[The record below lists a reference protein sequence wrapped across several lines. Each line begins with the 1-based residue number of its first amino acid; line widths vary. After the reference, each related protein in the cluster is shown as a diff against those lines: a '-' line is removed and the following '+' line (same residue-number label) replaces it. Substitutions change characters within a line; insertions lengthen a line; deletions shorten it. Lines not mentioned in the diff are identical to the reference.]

1 MPGLARKP
9 LPKPNPESDPRFRKV
24 MEQLKAGAAKTKT
37 HPPAGKKAAEAA
49 KAAKG
54 PPNERLAAGKAKQV
68 DKIKEAKE
76 GKPEPASFLA
86 ILRAEIAKAMPQTL
100 GATDNF
106 DQTAQQMK
114 GGLKGN
120 VSQQKETS
128 TQDVSGASKQTPS
141 PAGEAK
147 AGGAVP
153 GEPAPGAPPINAPEG
168 MPAPKSDADVSLQD
182 SKQDTDA
189 QMKEAEVTPQQL
201 QKANDPRFSSVLE
214 AKTQVARQA
223 DAAPAQFRG
232 QERATL
238 SSAGATAQSESR
250 RGAAA
255 MIGVRGGSNVRVL
268 TRQQQQKAADEK
280 KRLEVVAQ
288 IETIFT
294 DTKTKVDQKLASL
307 DTEVGAMFDQGTD
320 AALNAMTS
328 FVNTRMRKY
337 KIDRYLSIPVVGAAR
352 WIRDQFAGLPD
363 EVNVFY
369 EQGRQLFQG
378 LMDNLVVRVA
388 ALVERRLK
396 EAKDEVARG
405 QAAIKK
411 LMGDQPKALQQQLQ
425 QTVRDVTGRFAELEK
440 GIEDKK
446 NQLAQALAAKYKEAF
461 DKANEALKKIQDEN
475 KGLVAGFIEKLA
487 EVIKA
492 LMEFKDKL
500 MAILRKGAETI
511 KLIIADPLG
520 FLSNLIAAVKGGIQ
534 AFVGNIWAHLK
545 KGFMTWLFGA
555 LSGAGIEIPS
565 DLSLPSILKLVLGVL
580 GITYDRMRAK
590 AVKLIGERNVKIIE
604 KLVEYIR
611 ALITGGPAALW
622 EKVKEDLS
630 SLKAMVIDAI
640 QNWLIETVVKQ
651 AVAKIVSMFNP
662 AGAIIQA
669 IIAIYNI
676 VMFVVEKAQQIM
688 AFVEAVVN
696 SVHAIATGAIGGAIA
711 WIEQALARTIP
722 IVIGFLA
729 RLIGLGGISQKIKD
743 FILKVQAKVDAAI
756 DKAIAKVVAFVKKLF
771 GKGSGPG
778 GADREVGEQ
787 VSFSSGGESHR
798 LWIDKSTGEV
808 MVASSA
814 AAVKS
819 FLASKSIKDA
829 VTANPPLGA
838 KVSAAAQLA
847 GQAKVDAQ
855 KVLQAQAEQQANGAN
870 AVVKTKEQRL
880 AALLIEIIAGASG
893 DGAIF
898 QVLGKPIDP
907 IPKAPE
913 GYVFKTI
920 LGFKE
925 IERGAGRGGSGRG
938 SFPEVHVDQPGTV
951 QPGLG
956 RRRSDNSLIT
966 AYLAAIAAAP
976 KNNGD
981 EQPNV
986 LGSPNSLIS
995 DLDQRIQARRHPMAD
1010 GIRAQMKR
1018 IIEVVKGGQV
1028 LTGVEVQ
1035 IGGGRSVDYTTVE
1048 SGKTVLVEYKHWTG
1062 KLSPKRRN
1070 QLTTRLRTQLSA
1082 YITKGQNK
1090 GYDMVVVEFKSFGS
1104 LDAASQ
1110 TAFRGVFTQMKA
1122 LARSRS
1128 RAKSKTPIEFDFR
1141 I

>member
-9 LPKPNPESDPRFRKV
+9 LPKPNPDSDPRFRKV
-24 MEQLKAGAAKTKT
+24 MEQLKAGASKTKA
-37 HPPAGKKAAEAA
+37 HVPPMKKGADASA
-49 KAAKG
+49 AAKG

-68 DKIKEAKE
+68 DKIQEAKE
-76 GKPEPASFLA
+76 GKPEPTSFLA
-86 ILRAEIAKAMPQTL
+86 ILRAEIAKAMPKTL
-100 GATDNF
+100 GQTDNF

-120 VSQQKETS
+120 VSQQKDNS
-128 TQDVSGASKQTPS
+128 TKDVSGASKQTPA

-147 AGGAVP
+147 AGGTVP
-153 GEPAPGAPPINAPEG
+153 AEPAPGAPPVNAPEG

-189 QMKEAEVTPQQL
+189 QMKEAEVTPGQL
-201 QKANDPRFSSVLE
+201 KKANDPRFSAVLD

-223 DAAPAQFRG
+223 DAAPAQYRG
-232 QERATL
+232 KEKATL
-238 SSAGATAQSESR
+238 STAGATAQAESR
-250 RGAAA
+250 KGAAA
-255 MIGVRGGSNVRVL
+255 MIGVRSGSNVRVL

-280 KRLEVVAQ
+280 KRLDVVAQ

-294 DTKTKVDQKLASL
+294 DTKNKVDQKLASL
-307 DTEVGAMFDQGTD
+307 DTEVGAIFDQGTD
-320 AALNAMTS
+320 AALTAMTS

-352 WIRDQFAGLPD
+352 WIRDQFVGLPD

-396 EAKDEVARG
+396 EAKDEVAKG

-411 LMGDQPKALQQQLQ
+411 LVADQPKALQQQLQ
-425 QTVRDVTGRFAELEK
+425 QTVQDVTGRFSELEK

-446 NQLAQALAAKYKEAF
+446 NQLASALAAKYKEAF
-461 DKANEALKKIQDEN
+461 DKANAALKAIQDEN
-475 KGLVAGFIEKLA
+475 KGLVAGFIEKLG

-500 MAILRKGAETI
+500 MAILRKGADTI

-534 AFVGNIWAHLK
+534 AFVGNIWTHLK

-555 LSGAGIEIPS
+555 LAGAGIEIPS

-630 SLKAMVIDAI
+630 NLKSMVIDAI

-696 SVHAIATGAIGGAIA
+696 SVNAIATGAIGGAIA

-771 GKGSGPG
+771 GKGG
-778 GADREVGEQ
+778 
-787 VSFSSGGESHR
+787 
-798 LWIDKSTGEV
+798 
-808 MVASSA
+808 A
-814 AAVKS
+814 AA
-819 FLASKSIKDA
+819 
-829 VTANPPLGA
+829 
-838 KVSAAAQLA
+838 
-847 GQAKVDAQ
+847 
-855 KVLQAQAEQQANGAN
+855 
-870 AVVKTKEQRL
+870 
-880 AALLIEIIAGASG
+880 
-893 DGAIF
+893 
-898 QVLGKPIDP
+898 
-907 IPKAPE
+907 
-913 GYVFKTI
+913 
-920 LGFKE
+920 
-925 IERGAGRGGSGRG
+925 
-938 SFPEVHVDQPGTV
+938 
-951 QPGLG
+951 
-956 RRRSDNSLIT
+956 
-966 AYLAAIAAAP
+966 AAAP
-976 KNNGD
+976 PPGGD
-981 EQPNV
+981 
-986 LGSPNSLIS
+986 
-995 DLDQRIQARRHPMAD
+995 
-1010 GIRAQMKR
+1010 
-1018 IIEVVKGGQV
+1018 VKAK
-1028 LTGVEVQ
+1028 VEA
-1035 IGGGRSVDYTTVE
+1035 E
-1048 SGKTVLVEYKHWTG
+1048 LTG
-1062 KLSPKRRN
+1062 KLSAPIAEGGEGRVQGILSEVYGKYRPEGLKMLHVVDGGFADEFEVHAVASPGKKAGLIKTHLNVNPRDLDLSEPSTALTATFN
-1070 QLTTRLRTQLSA
+1070 SRDLGASRSGGGSHAEDRLVAKVDPNLDEWIKNSKTDNILLTVNINRSPCGGPTPDEPDNKNCAGMLAGFVARARKIAKKYKKNFDLRLNIASLYGGERSGEGSPAQLGLHEL
-1082 YITKGQNK
+1082 
-1090 GYDMVVVEFKSFGS
+1090 
-1104 LDAASQ
+1104 LDAGVQIEGWDIVRALEKKGVKNINAAAKRPKIKQKLSKRVG
-1110 TAFRGVFTQMKA
+1110 AFKA
-1122 LARSRS
+1122 VLKKIKQ
-1128 RAKSKTPIEFDFR
+1128 AKAGG
-1141 I
+1141 

>member
-9 LPKPNPESDPRFRKV
+9 LPKPNPDSDPRFRKV
-24 MEQLKAGAAKTKT
+24 MEQLKAGATKTKA
-37 HPPAGKKAAEAA
+37 HVPPMKKGADASA
-49 KAAKG
+49 AAKG

-68 DKIKEAKE
+68 DKIQEAKE
-76 GKPEPASFLA
+76 GKPEPSSFLA
-86 ILRAEIAKAMPQTL
+86 ILRAEIAKAMPKTL

-120 VSQQKETS
+120 VSQQKENS
-128 TQDVSGASKQTPS
+128 TKDVSGASKQAPA

-153 GEPAPGAPPINAPEG
+153 AEPAPGAPPVNAPEG
-168 MPAPKSDADVSLQD
+168 MPAPKNDADVSLQD

-189 QMKEAEVTPQQL
+189 QMKEAEVTPDQL
-201 QKANDPRFSSVLE
+201 KKANDPRFSAVLD

-223 DAAPAQFRG
+223 DAAPAQYRG
-232 QERATL
+232 KEKATL
-238 SSAGATAQSESR
+238 STAGATAQAESR
-250 RGAAA
+250 KGAAA

-294 DTKTKVDQKLASL
+294 DTKNKVDQKLASL
-307 DTEVGAMFDQGTD
+307 DTEVGAIFDQGTD
-320 AALNAMTS
+320 AALTAMTS

-337 KIDRYLSIPVVGAAR
+337 KIDRYLSIPIVGAAR
-352 WIRDQFAGLPD
+352 WIRDQFVGLPD

-396 EAKDEVARG
+396 EAKDEVAKG

-411 LMGDQPKALQQQLQ
+411 LVADQPKALQQQLQ
-425 QTVRDVTGRFAELEK
+425 QTVQDVTGRFSELEK

-446 NQLAQALAAKYKEAF
+446 NQLASALAAKYKEAF
-461 DKANEALKKIQDEN
+461 DKANAALKAIQDEN
-475 KGLVAGFIEKLA
+475 KGLVAGFIEKLG

-534 AFVGNIWAHLK
+534 AFVGNIWTHLK

-555 LSGAGIEIPS
+555 LAGAGIEIPS

-630 SLKAMVIDAI
+630 NLKSMVIDAI

-696 SVHAIATGAIGGAIA
+696 SVNAIATGAIGGAIA

-756 DKAIAKVVAFVKKLF
+756 DKAIAKVVAFVKKMF
-771 GKGSGPG
+771 GKLTGKDKPDERTDAQKQADLRAALAEGSRLLTKKMSPSKVRSRLASIKTKYKMTALTLVITSEAPEKDRVHLHGSINPEGDSEDKDIAPEGQKPLAEIIAAAGGGSETVAFRADDERKGGPVGIPITKETPDPEAEVFIAHVHPAETGDERAARREREKRERERSKRDRRDRRRHDDEEESGSATAKPLRSFATVIAG
-778 GADREVGEQ
+778 GAGNFTKRDKVYAAAWDKLLELRAAGTIRIYDPDQ
-787 VSFSSGGESHR
+787 VFAIISAHR
-798 LWIDKSTGEV
+798 RSKIADK
-808 MVASSA
+808 A
-814 AAVKS
+814 AAVRRTMQNNHEIII
-819 FLASKSIKDA
+819 FGQIPADVL
-829 VTANPPLGA
+829 
-838 KVSAAAQLA
+838 VSA
-847 GQAKVDAQ
+847 K
-855 KVLQAQAEQQANGAN
+855 
-870 AVVKTKEQRL
+870 
-880 AALLIEIIAGASG
+880 
-893 DGAIF
+893 
-898 QVLGKPIDP
+898 
-907 IPKAPE
+907 
-913 GYVFKTI
+913 
-920 LGFKE
+920 
-925 IERGAGRGGSGRG
+925 
-938 SFPEVHVDQPGTV
+938 
-951 QPGLG
+951 
-956 RRRSDNSLIT
+956 
-966 AYLAAIAAAP
+966 
-976 KNNGD
+976 
-981 EQPNV
+981 
-986 LGSPNSLIS
+986 
-995 DLDQRIQARRHPMAD
+995 
-1010 GIRAQMKR
+1010 
-1018 IIEVVKGGQV
+1018 
-1028 LTGVEVQ
+1028 
-1035 IGGGRSVDYTTVE
+1035 
-1048 SGKTVLVEYKHWTG
+1048 
-1062 KLSPKRRN
+1062 
-1070 QLTTRLRTQLSA
+1070 
-1082 YITKGQNK
+1082 
-1090 GYDMVVVEFKSFGS
+1090 
-1104 LDAASQ
+1104 
-1110 TAFRGVFTQMKA
+1110 
-1122 LARSRS
+1122 
-1128 RAKSKTPIEFDFR
+1128 
-1141 I
+1141 

>member
-9 LPKPNPESDPRFRKV
+9 LPKPNPDSDPRFRKV
-24 MEQLKAGAAKTKT
+24 MEQLKAGASKTKA
-37 HPPAGKKAAEAA
+37 HVPPMKKGADASA
-49 KAAKG
+49 AAKG

-68 DKIKEAKE
+68 DKIQEAKE
-76 GKPEPASFLA
+76 GKPEPSSFLA
-86 ILRAEIAKAMPQTL
+86 ILRAEIAKAMPKTL

-120 VSQQKETS
+120 VSQQKDNS
-128 TQDVSGASKQTPS
+128 TKDVSGASKQAPA

-153 GEPAPGAPPINAPEG
+153 AEPAPGAPPVNAPEG

-189 QMKEAEVTPQQL
+189 QMKEAEVTPDQL
-201 QKANDPRFSSVLE
+201 KKANDPRFSAVLD

-223 DAAPAQFRG
+223 DAAPAQYRG
-232 QERATL
+232 KEKATL
-238 SSAGATAQSESR
+238 STAAATAQADSR
-250 RGAAA
+250 KGAAA
-255 MIGVRGGSNVRVL
+255 MIGVRSGSNVRVL

-280 KRLEVVAQ
+280 KRLDVVAQ

-294 DTKTKVDQKLASL
+294 DTKNKVDQKLASL
-307 DTEVGAMFDQGTD
+307 DTEVGAIFDQGTE
-320 AALNAMTS
+320 AALTAMTS
-328 FVNTRMRKY
+328 FVNTRMRAY
-337 KIDRYLSIPVVGAAR
+337 KIDRYLSIPIVGAAR

-396 EAKDEVARG
+396 EAKDEVAKG

-411 LMGDQPKALQQQLQ
+411 LVADQPKALQQQLQ
-425 QTVRDVTGRFAELEK
+425 QTVQDVTGRFSELEK

-446 NQLAQALAAKYKEAF
+446 NQLASALAAKYKEAF

-475 KGLVAGFIEKLA
+475 KGLVAGFVGALL

-492 LMEFKDKL
+492 LLEFKDKL

-534 AFVGNIWAHLK
+534 AFVGNIWTHLK

-555 LSGAGIEIPS
+555 LAGAGIEIPS

-630 SLKAMVIDAI
+630 NLKSMVIDAI

-771 GKGSGPG
+771 GGGKDKDDKDKGPLSPEE
-778 GADREVGEQ
+778 AKREAATA
-787 VSFSSGGESHR
+787 VSKE
-798 LWIDKSTGEV
+798 LKSPHDIQGSKQI
-808 MVASSA
+808 VAGI
-814 AAVKS
+814 
-819 FLASKSIKDA
+819 L
-829 VTANPPLGA
+829 
-838 KVSAAAQLA
+838 
-847 GQAKVDAQ
+847 
-855 KVLQAQAEQQANGAN
+855 
-870 AVVKTKEQRL
+870 QRL
-880 AALLIEIIAGASG
+880 RPRGLKNLEIGPKTPSGEYTVFAEASP
-893 DGAIF
+893 
-898 QVLGKPIDP
+898 KDP
-907 IPKAPE
+907 IRKLIPKKRSA
-913 GYVFKTI
+913 VMSVTI
-920 LGFKE
+920 
-925 IERGAGRGGSGRG
+925 
-938 SFPEVHVDQPGTV
+938 T
-951 QPGLG
+951 
-956 RRRSDNSLIT
+956 
-966 AYLAAIAAAP
+966 
-976 KNNGD
+976 
-981 EQPNV
+981 
-986 LGSPNSLIS
+986 
-995 DLDQRIQARRHPMAD
+995 
-1010 GIRAQMKR
+1010 
-1018 IIEVVKGGQV
+1018 VKGGDA
-1028 LTGVEVQ
+1028 LTGITQSWDRRAARDASGKIIYENGKPKLVPTGFGILPPV
-1035 IGGGRSVDYTTVE
+1035 GGGPVGGRTVTGGAIALPAPGSPEVKLVTWNTGELDPRTASNGSHAERQLESWMARQNAAWRERVVSITATINLSPCQLCSGTLSHIHALVPKAKKTLTWSTPFLGGANGTTSASLGSIAGWTVTPSSVDE
-1048 SGKTVLVEYKHWTG
+1048 
-1062 KLSPKRRN
+1062 N
-1070 QLTTRLRTQLSA
+1070 SA
-1082 YITKGQNK
+1082 PLEG
-1090 GYDMVVVEFKSFGS
+1090 
-1104 LDAASQ
+1104 A
-1110 TAFRGVFTQMKA
+1110 
-1122 LARSRS
+1122 
-1128 RAKSKTPIEFDFR
+1128 
-1141 I
+1141 

>member
-1 MPGLARKP
+1 MPVLARKP
-9 LPKPNPESDPRFRKV
+9 LPKPNPDSDPRFRKV
-24 MEQLKAGAAKTKT
+24 MEQLKAGAAKTKA
-37 HPPAGKKAAEAA
+37 HVPATKKGGEAA
-49 KAAKG
+49 AAAKG

-76 GKPEPASFLA
+76 GKPEPSSFLA
-86 ILRAEIAKAMPQTL
+86 ILRAEIAKAMPKTL

-120 VSQQKETS
+120 VSQQKENS
-128 TQDVSGASKQTPS
+128 TKDVSGASKQTPA

-147 AGGAVP
+147 AGGTVP
-153 GEPAPGAPPINAPEG
+153 AEPAPGAPPVNAPEG
-168 MPAPKSDADVSLQD
+168 MPEPKSDADVSLQD

-189 QMKEAEVTPQQL
+189 QMKEAEVTPDQL
-201 QKANDPRFSSVLE
+201 KKANDPRFSAVLD
-214 AKTQVARQA
+214 AKSQVARQA
-223 DAAPAQFRG
+223 DAAPSQFRAK
-232 QERATL
+232 EKATL
-238 SSAGATAQSESR
+238 STAAATAQADSR
-250 RGAAA
+250 KGAAA

-294 DTKTKVDQKLASL
+294 DTKNKVDQKLASL

-337 KIDRYLSIPVVGAAR
+337 KIDRYLSIPIVGAAR
-352 WIRDQFAGLPD
+352 WIRDQFVGLPD

-396 EAKDEVARG
+396 EAKDEVAKG

-411 LMGDQPKALQQQLQ
+411 LVGDQPKELQQQLQ
-425 QTVRDVTGRFAELEK
+425 KTVEDVTGRFAELEK

-461 DKANEALKKIQDEN
+461 DKANEALKKIRDEN
-475 KGLVAGFIEKLA
+475 KGLVAGFLEKLG

-534 AFVGNIWAHLK
+534 AFVGNIWTHLK
-545 KGFMTWLFGA
+545 KGFMQWLFGA
-555 LSGAGIEIPS
+555 LAGAGIEIPS

-604 KLVEYIR
+604 KLVEYIK

-630 SLKAMVIDAI
+630 NLKSMVIDAI

-651 AVAKIVSMFNP
+651 AVAKIVSLFNP

-676 VMFVVEKAQQIM
+676 VMFVIEKAQQIM

-771 GKGSGPG
+771 GKGGKA
-778 GADREVGEQ
+778 GADDKGETEQ
-787 VSFSSGGESHR
+787 SKKVRAG
-798 LWIDKSTGEV
+798 V
-808 MVASSA
+808 A
-814 AAVKS
+814 AAVSGKKLANRKDEEALFESVYGTFKPQGLKS
-819 FLASKSIKDA
+819 LEFLPKGKTMSVIVTASLPAEVAALNLNDPVDASKMRGIMSRMRSFAPSTSIFAYYNGIRVDSVKNWPGHA
-829 VTANPPLGA
+829 EWKFVTKSIGKLKSRIKADLKK
-838 KVSAAAQLA
+838 KVITPTSAISVRFDMTRSPCDGCADTHITNILAELKADPALAGLKITLELNAAAATQ
-847 GQAKVDAQ
+847 
-855 KVLQAQAEQQANGAN
+855 
-870 AVVKTKEQRL
+870 
-880 AALLIEIIAGASG
+880 GASG
-893 DGAIF
+893 
-898 QVLGKPIDP
+898 
-907 IPKAPE
+907 E
-913 GYVFKTI
+913 
-920 LGFKE
+920 
-925 IERGAGRGGSGRG
+925 SGL
-938 SFPEVHVDQPGTV
+938 EKLLD
-951 QPGLG
+951 
-956 RRRSDNSLIT
+956 
-966 AYLAAIAAAP
+966 P
-976 KNNGD
+976 KNAGKITIKASD
-981 EQPNV
+981 IWTVIEQK
-986 LGSPNSLIS
+986 L
-995 DLDQRIQARRHPMAD
+995 
-1010 GIRAQMKR
+1010 RANPQFYDTLSKKHYGPDK
-1018 IIEVVKGGQV
+1018 IN
-1028 LTGVEVQ
+1028 
-1035 IGGGRSVDYTTVE
+1035 
-1048 SGKTVLVEYKHWTG
+1048 EYK
-1062 KLSPKRRN
+1062 R
-1070 QLTTRLRTQLSA
+1070 QAADLSA
-1082 YITKGQNK
+1082 DIDQIVKLYNLGLLPKK
-1090 GYDMVVVEFKSFGS
+1090 K
-1104 LDAASQ
+1104 
-1110 TAFRGVFTQMKA
+1110 
-1122 LARSRS
+1122 
-1128 RAKSKTPIEFDFR
+1128 
-1141 I
+1141 

>member
-1 MPGLARKP
+1 MPPRALARKP
-9 LPKPNPESDPRFRKV
+9 LPKPSPESDPRFRKV
-24 MEQLKAGAAKTKT
+24 MDQLKAGAAKTKA
-37 HPPAGKKAAEAA
+37 HPPAGKKAADAA
-49 KAAKG
+49 AAAKG

-76 GKPEPASFLA
+76 GKPEPTSFLA
-86 ILRAEIAKAMPQTL
+86 ILRAEIAKAMPKNL
-100 GATDNF
+100 GETENF

-120 VSQQKETS
+120 VSQQKENS
-128 TQDVSGASKQTPS
+128 TKDVSGASKQAPA

-147 AGGAVP
+147 VGGTVP
-153 GEPAPGAPPINAPEG
+153 AEPAPGAPPVNAPEG

-182 SKQDTDA
+182 SKQDTDD

-201 QKANDPRFSSVLE
+201 QKANDPRFSAVLD

-223 DAAPAQFRG
+223 DAAPAQFRA
-232 QERATL
+232 QEKATL
-238 SSAGATAQSESR
+238 STTAATAQAEGR

-255 MIGVRGGSNVRVL
+255 MIGVRGGSNTRVL

-294 DTKTKVDQKLASL
+294 DTKNRVDQKLASL
-307 DTEVGAMFDQGTD
+307 DTEVGAIFDQGTD

-337 KIDRYLSIPVVGAAR
+337 KIDRYLSIPIVGPAR
-352 WIRDQFAGLPD
+352 WIRDQFLGLPD

-388 ALVERRLK
+388 TLVERRLK
-396 EAKDEVARG
+396 EAKDEVAKG

-411 LMGDQPKALQQQLQ
+411 LVADQPKALQQQLQ
-425 QTVRDVTGRFAELEK
+425 QTVQDVTGRFSELER

-446 NQLAQALAAKYKEAF
+446 NQLAQALASKYKEAF
-461 DKANEALKKIQDEN
+461 DKANDALKKIQDEN
-475 KGLVAGFIEKLA
+475 KGLVAGFIEKLG

-534 AFVGNIWAHLK
+534 AFVANIWTHLK

-555 LSGAGIEIPS
+555 LAGAGIEIPS

-630 SLKAMVIDAI
+630 NLKAMVIDAI

-696 SVHAIATGAIGGAIA
+696 SVHAIATGAIGGAIN

-756 DKAIAKVVAFVKKLF
+756 DKAIAKVVAFVKKMF
-771 GKGSGPG
+771 GKLTGK
-778 GADREVGEQ
+778 
-787 VSFSSGGESHR
+787 
-798 LWIDKSTGEV
+798 DKD
-808 MVASSA
+808 
-814 AAVKS
+814 K
-819 FLASKSIKDA
+819 
-829 VTANPPLGA
+829 P
-838 KVSAAAQLA
+838 
-847 GQAKVDAQ
+847 VD
-855 KVLQAQAEQQANGAN
+855 
-870 AVVKTKEQRL
+870 
-880 AALLIEIIAGASG
+880 
-893 DGAIF
+893 
-898 QVLGKPIDP
+898 
-907 IPKAPE
+907 
-913 GYVFKTI
+913 
-920 LGFKE
+920 
-925 IERGAGRGGSGRG
+925 
-938 SFPEVHVDQPGTV
+938 PEV
-951 QPGLG
+951 
-956 RRRSDNSLIT
+956 
-966 AYLAAIAAAP
+966 
-976 KNNGD
+976 
-981 EQPNV
+981 
-986 LGSPNSLIS
+986 
-995 DLDQRIQARRHPMAD
+995 
-1010 GIRAQMKR
+1010 
-1018 IIEVVKGGQV
+1018 
-1028 LTGVEVQ
+1028 
-1035 IGGGRSVDYTTVE
+1035 
-1048 SGKTVLVEYKHWTG
+1048 
-1062 KLSPKRRN
+1062 
-1070 QLTTRLRTQLSA
+1070 
-1082 YITKGQNK
+1082 
-1090 GYDMVVVEFKSFGS
+1090 
-1104 LDAASQ
+1104 
-1110 TAFRGVFTQMKA
+1110 
-1122 LARSRS
+1122 
-1128 RAKSKTPIEFDFR
+1128 
-1141 I
+1141 

>member
-24 MEQLKAGAAKTKT
+24 MEQLKAGAAKTKA
-37 HPPAGKKAAEAA
+37 HVPAAKKGTEAA
-49 KAAKG
+49 AAAKG

-86 ILRAEIAKAMPQTL
+86 ILRAEIAKAMPKTL
-100 GATDNF
+100 GETDNF

-120 VSQQKETS
+120 VSQQKEAS
-128 TQDVSGASKQTPS
+128 TQDVSGASKQTPA

-153 GEPAPGAPPINAPEG
+153 AEAAPGAPPVNAPEG
-168 MPAPKSDADVSLQD
+168 MPAPKSDDDVSLQD

-201 QKANDPRFSSVLE
+201 QKANDPRFSAVLD

-223 DAAPAQFRG
+223 DAAPAQFRAK
-232 QERATL
+232 ERATL
-238 SSAGATAQSESR
+238 NGAAATAQSESR

-268 TRQQQQKAADEK
+268 TRQQRQKAADEQ

-337 KIDRYLSIPVVGAAR
+337 KIDRYLSIPLVGAAR
-352 WIRDQFAGLPD
+352 WIADQFVGLPD

-411 LMGDQPKALQQQLQ
+411 LVGDQPKALQQQLQ
-425 QTVRDVTGRFAELEK
+425 QTVQDVTGRFAELER

-534 AFVGNIWAHLK
+534 AFVGNIWTHLK

-565 DLSLPSILKLVLGVL
+565 DLSLPSILKLVLSVL

-604 KLVEYIR
+604 KLVEYLR
-611 ALITGGPAALW
+611 VLISGGPAALW

-630 SLKAMVIDAI
+630 NLKAMVIDAI
-640 QNWLIETVVKQ
+640 QNWLIETIVKQ
-651 AVAKIVSMFNP
+651 AVTKIVSLFNP

-743 FILKVQAKVDAAI
+743 FITKVQAKVDAAI
-756 DKAIAKVVAFVKKLF
+756 DKAIAKIVAFVKKLF
-771 GKGSGPG
+771 GG
-778 GADREVGEQ
+778 GKDKKDDQRTDAEKQRDLNAATTEAHALLSNEDLDAEQ
-787 VSFSSGGESHR
+787 VSARLAAIKTRYKLTDLRIVTDAKDEEGETDHVF
-798 LWIDKSTGEV
+798 GEV
-808 MVASSA
+808 NPTTNKPK
-814 AAVKS
+814 VK
-819 FLASKSIKDA
+819 KKPK
-829 VTANPPLGA
+829 TYLGA
-838 KVSAAAQLA
+838 KKNGRNSFQGSFDDAKWTWGGYPQGAVRDHPANKHFRTSAGTKVPKPGGSFVVRGASTEGNIHTAPWREVIRK
-847 GQAKVDAQ
+847 KVDMA
-855 KVLQAQAEQQANGAN
+855 KARLKAEKPGLKADTYERNAKKEVETEYGGMPYTDLYLLGWDEHHIHPVNWGGTEANGNLKYLTRGQHSPFTTWFN
-870 AVVKTKEQRL
+870 ARKK
-880 AALLIEIIAGASG
+880 LILS
-893 DGAIF
+893 
-898 QVLGKPIDP
+898 
-907 IPKAPE
+907 
-913 GYVFKTI
+913 
-920 LGFKE
+920 
-925 IERGAGRGGSGRG
+925 
-938 SFPEVHVDQPGTV
+938 
-951 QPGLG
+951 
-956 RRRSDNSLIT
+956 
-966 AYLAAIAAAP
+966 
-976 KNNGD
+976 
-981 EQPNV
+981 
-986 LGSPNSLIS
+986 
-995 DLDQRIQARRHPMAD
+995 
-1010 GIRAQMKR
+1010 
-1018 IIEVVKGGQV
+1018 
-1028 LTGVEVQ
+1028 
-1035 IGGGRSVDYTTVE
+1035 
-1048 SGKTVLVEYKHWTG
+1048 
-1062 KLSPKRRN
+1062 KL
-1070 QLTTRLRTQLSA
+1070 
-1082 YITKGQNK
+1082 
-1090 GYDMVVVEFKSFGS
+1090 
-1104 LDAASQ
+1104 
-1110 TAFRGVFTQMKA
+1110 
-1122 LARSRS
+1122 
-1128 RAKSKTPIEFDFR
+1128 
-1141 I
+1141 

>member
-1 MPGLARKP
+1 MPRLARKP
-9 LPKPNPESDPRFRKV
+9 LPKPNPDSDPRFRKV
-24 MEQLKAGAAKTKT
+24 MEQLKAGAAKTKA
-37 HPPAGKKAAEAA
+37 HVPATKKAGEAA
-49 KAAKG
+49 AAAKG

-76 GKPEPASFLA
+76 GKPEPSSFLA
-86 ILRAEIAKAMPQTL
+86 MLRAEIAKAMPKTL

-106 DQTAQQMK
+106 EQTAQQMK

-120 VSQQKETS
+120 VSQQEENS
-128 TQDVSGASKQTPS
+128 TKDVSGASKQTPA

-147 AGGAVP
+147 AGGNVP
-153 GEPAPGAPPINAPEG
+153 GEPAPGAPAVNAPEG
-168 MPAPKSDADVSLQD
+168 MPAPKSDDDVSLQD

-189 QMKEAEVTPQQL
+189 QMKEAEVTPDQL
-201 QKANDPRFSSVLE
+201 KKANDPRFSAVLD
-214 AKTQVARQA
+214 AKSQVARQA
-223 DAAPAQFRG
+223 DAAPSQFRA
-232 QERATL
+232 QEKATL
-238 SSAGATAQSESR
+238 GSAAAKAQADSR
-250 RGAAA
+250 KGAAA

-294 DTKTKVDQKLASL
+294 DTKNKVDQKLASL
-307 DTEVGAMFDQGTD
+307 DTEVGALFDQGTD

-352 WIRDQFAGLPD
+352 WIADQFVGLPD

-411 LMGDQPKALQQQLQ
+411 LVGDQPKALQQQLQ
-425 QTVRDVTGRFAELEK
+425 QTVQDVTGRFSELEK

-475 KGLVAGFIEKLA
+475 KGLVAGFIEKLG

-534 AFVGNIWAHLK
+534 AFVGNIWTHLK
-545 KGFMTWLFGA
+545 KGFMQWLFGA
-555 LSGAGIEIPS
+555 LAGAGIEIPS

-604 KLVEYIR
+604 KLVEYVK

-622 EKVKEDLS
+622 EKVKEDLAN
-630 SLKAMVIDAI
+630 LKSMVIDAI

-696 SVHAIATGAIGGAIA
+696 SVHAIATGAIGGAIS

-756 DKAIAKVVAFVKKLF
+756 DKAIAKVVAFVKKMF
-771 GKGSGPG
+771 GKLTGKDKKDDQRTDAEKQRDLAAAARDATALASDEEKGGDEIKRGLPAIKSKYKLTDISLAESAEGEEETGYVVDVVINPKTKTPKKKRIKKHKSQYVQRQGRKYILKPGFDTKAFIRDTFYGKSYKPAVYTWRDGLVNKLRSKGGLRHPKKAGFYWWNGRYWNKAILRESPTVDHKSQPVVGHWNATGRKTTQDVRKTYFNDTSGCEVVPYGENSSMGAKLTGSYQKNVTSPFRGPG
-778 GADREVGEQ
+778 
-787 VSFSSGGESHR
+787 
-798 LWIDKSTGEV
+798 
-808 MVASSA
+808 
-814 AAVKS
+814 
-819 FLASKSIKDA
+819 
-829 VTANPPLGA
+829 
-838 KVSAAAQLA
+838 
-847 GQAKVDAQ
+847 
-855 KVLQAQAEQQANGAN
+855 
-870 AVVKTKEQRL
+870 
-880 AALLIEIIAGASG
+880 
-893 DGAIF
+893 
-898 QVLGKPIDP
+898 DP
-907 IPKAPE
+907 
-913 GYVFKTI
+913 
-920 LGFKE
+920 
-925 IERGAGRGGSGRG
+925 
-938 SFPEVHVDQPGTV
+938 
-951 QPGLG
+951 
-956 RRRSDNSLIT
+956 
-966 AYLAAIAAAP
+966 
-976 KNNGD
+976 
-981 EQPNV
+981 
-986 LGSPNSLIS
+986 
-995 DLDQRIQARRHPMAD
+995 
-1010 GIRAQMKR
+1010 
-1018 IIEVVKGGQV
+1018 
-1028 LTGVEVQ
+1028 
-1035 IGGGRSVDYTTVE
+1035 
-1048 SGKTVLVEYKHWTG
+1048 
-1062 KLSPKRRN
+1062 
-1070 QLTTRLRTQLSA
+1070 
-1082 YITKGQNK
+1082 
-1090 GYDMVVVEFKSFGS
+1090 
-1104 LDAASQ
+1104 
-1110 TAFRGVFTQMKA
+1110 
-1122 LARSRS
+1122 
-1128 RAKSKTPIEFDFR
+1128 
-1141 I
+1141 

>member
-9 LPKPNPESDPRFRKV
+9 LPKPNPDSDPRFRKV

-76 GKPEPASFLA
+76 GKPEPSSFLA

-128 TQDVSGASKQTPS
+128 TQDVAGASKQTPS

-147 AGGAVP
+147 AGGEVP
-153 GEPAPGAPPINAPEG
+153 GEPVPGAPPINAPEG

-238 SSAGATAQSESR
+238 SSAGATAQSTSR

-425 QTVRDVTGRFAELEK
+425 QTVQDVTGRFAELEK

-534 AFVGNIWAHLK
+534 AFVGNILTHLK

-611 ALITGGPAALW
+611 ALVTGGPAALW

-756 DKAIAKVVAFVKKLF
+756 DKAIAKVVAFVKKMF
-771 GKGSGPG
+771 GG
-778 GADREVGEQ
+778 GQTARADNRTPAQQEAD
-787 VSFSSGGESHR
+787 
-798 LWIDKSTGEV
+798 L
-808 MVASSA
+808 ASA
-814 AAVKS
+814 AAEASQLQNRPGIKLEQVRAGLPSIRTRYNLSSAEVEHGEGEKYHINLVINPRRKTEDKEYKAKYKLLPGTFEQHEGREIIPGEVNGSRVHLITVHGANVSNDLLIGRLRDLRRRYEVARARQRTLLDAQLVQLQADHDAAPNNQKRGFLSRMETIGRQRRALDSLNLNNATEIIRQMRNWGERDIPPMATRWKS
-819 FLASKSIKDA
+819 RATMANVIHKAIADKAQEIDEAFA
-829 VTANPPLGA
+829 ANPRQGA
-838 KVSAAAQLA
+838 GHSVEVLTNEWA
-847 GQAKVDAQ
+847 G
-855 KVLQAQAEQQANGAN
+855 
-870 AVVKTKEQRL
+870 
-880 AALLIEIIAGASG
+880 
-893 DGAIF
+893 
-898 QVLGKPIDP
+898 
-907 IPKAPE
+907 E
-913 GYVFKTI
+913 GYQFV
-920 LGFKE
+920 
-925 IERGAGRGGSGRG
+925 GST
-938 SFPEVHVDQPGTV
+938 DV
-951 QPGLG
+951 QPIG
-956 RRRSDNSLIT
+956 RPLNKATVVFRLVDVQKKLFVVLT
-966 AYLAAIAAAP
+966 AYP
-976 KNNGD
+976 V
-981 EQPNV
+981 PV
-986 LGSPNSLIS
+986 
-995 DLDQRIQARRHPMAD
+995 
-1010 GIRAQMKR
+1010 
-1018 IIEVVKGGQV
+1018 
-1028 LTGVEVQ
+1028 
-1035 IGGGRSVDYTTVE
+1035 
-1048 SGKTVLVEYKHWTG
+1048 
-1062 KLSPKRRN
+1062 
-1070 QLTTRLRTQLSA
+1070 
-1082 YITKGQNK
+1082 
-1090 GYDMVVVEFKSFGS
+1090 
-1104 LDAASQ
+1104 
-1110 TAFRGVFTQMKA
+1110 
-1122 LARSRS
+1122 
-1128 RAKSKTPIEFDFR
+1128 
-1141 I
+1141 

>member
-24 MEQLKAGAAKTKT
+24 MEQLKAGASKTKA
-37 HPPAGKKAAEAA
+37 HAPATKKAGEAA
-49 KAAKG
+49 AAAKG

-68 DKIKEAKE
+68 DKIQEAKE
-76 GKPEPASFLA
+76 GKPEPSSFLA
-86 ILRAEIAKAMPQTL
+86 ILRAEIAKAMPKTL

-120 VSQQKETS
+120 VSQQKENS
-128 TQDVSGASKQTPS
+128 TKDVSGASKQAPA

-153 GEPAPGAPPINAPEG
+153 AEPAPGAPPVNAPEG

-189 QMKEAEVTPQQL
+189 QMKEAEVTPDQL
-201 QKANDPRFSSVLE
+201 KKANDPRFSAVLD

-223 DAAPAQFRG
+223 DTAPAQFRG
-232 QERATL
+232 KEKATL
-238 SSAGATAQSESR
+238 STAGATAQAESR
-250 RGAAA
+250 KGAAA

-280 KRLEVVAQ
+280 KRLDVVAQ

-294 DTKTKVDQKLASL
+294 DTKNKVDQKLASL
-307 DTEVGAMFDQGTD
+307 DTEVGAIFDQGTD
-320 AALNAMTS
+320 AAITAMTN
-328 FVNTRMRKY
+328 FVNARMRKY

-396 EAKDEVARG
+396 EAKDEVAKG

-411 LMGDQPKALQQQLQ
+411 LVGDQPKELQKQLQ
-425 QTVRDVTGRFAELEK
+425 QTVQDVTGRFSELEK

-446 NQLAQALAAKYKEAF
+446 NQLASALAAKYKEAF

-580 GITYDRMRAK
+580 GITYERMRAK

-604 KLVEYIR
+604 KLVEYIK

-630 SLKAMVIDAI
+630 NLKSMVIDAI

-729 RLIGLGGISQKIKD
+729 RLIGLGGISQKIKE

-771 GKGSGPG
+771 GKGGAKADPGAKPEVKAKAGRALAARLRGGKSKAEITSATAQVFGQFRGEGLKRLEVRQARG
-778 GADREVGEQ
+778 GALSIWGEASPFDELIDMTRKTASVFMVTKVELAASKAPVAAGMRGRTTPLKPINFTVPGEAPNVRVRGAAGQ
-787 VSFSSGGESHR
+787 QGQDVATGYYLISPAENAVYTTTWNTGDPKGNNSSHAEKQFIAWFNSHEPSWRKRVTAIYITLSQSPCDKCVRSLESVEWCTSLYLVYQRAHRSTTALHLSDLRAAGFKIRVASGG
-798 LWIDKSTGEV
+798 
-808 MVASSA
+808 
-814 AAVKS
+814 
-819 FLASKSIKDA
+819 
-829 VTANPPLGA
+829 
-838 KVSAAAQLA
+838 
-847 GQAKVDAQ
+847 
-855 KVLQAQAEQQANGAN
+855 
-870 AVVKTKEQRL
+870 
-880 AALLIEIIAGASG
+880 
-893 DGAIF
+893 
-898 QVLGKPIDP
+898 KP
-907 IPKAPE
+907 
-913 GYVFKTI
+913 V
-920 LGFKE
+920 
-925 IERGAGRGGSGRG
+925 
-938 SFPEVHVDQPGTV
+938 
-951 QPGLG
+951 
-956 RRRSDNSLIT
+956 
-966 AYLAAIAAAP
+966 
-976 KNNGD
+976 
-981 EQPNV
+981 
-986 LGSPNSLIS
+986 PNST
-995 DLDQRIQARRHPMAD
+995 DDVFAD
-1010 GIRAQMKR
+1010 PVIK
-1018 IIEVVKGGQV
+1018 I
-1028 LTGVEVQ
+1028 
-1035 IGGGRSVDYTTVE
+1035 
-1048 SGKTVLVEYKHWTG
+1048 
-1062 KLSPKRRN
+1062 
-1070 QLTTRLRTQLSA
+1070 
-1082 YITKGQNK
+1082 
-1090 GYDMVVVEFKSFGS
+1090 
-1104 LDAASQ
+1104 
-1110 TAFRGVFTQMKA
+1110 
-1122 LARSRS
+1122 
-1128 RAKSKTPIEFDFR
+1128 
-1141 I
+1141 

>member
-1 MPGLARKP
+1 MPARARKP
-9 LPKPNPESDPRFRKV
+9 LPKPSPDSDPRFRKV
-24 MEQLKAGAAKTKT
+24 MEQLKTGAAKTKA
-37 HPPAGKKAAEAA
+37 HPSALKKGADAA

-86 ILRAEIAKAMPQTL
+86 ILRAEIAKAMPKTL
-100 GATDNF
+100 GETENF

-120 VSQQKETS
+120 VSQQKEKS
-128 TQDVSGASKQTPS
+128 TQDVSGASKQAPA

-153 GEPAPGAPPINAPEG
+153 AEPAPGAPAVDAPSG

-182 SKQDTDA
+182 SKQDTDD
-189 QMKEAEVTPQQL
+189 QMKEAEVTPDQL
-201 QKANDPRFSSVLE
+201 KKANDPRFSAVLD

-223 DAAPAQFRG
+223 DAGPAQYRAG
-232 QERATL
+232 EKATL
-238 SSAGATAQSESR
+238 SATAATAQSETR
-250 RGAAA
+250 KGAAA
-255 MIGVRGGSNVRVL
+255 LIGVRSGSNVRVL

-288 IETIFT
+288 IEGIFT
-294 DTKTKVDQKLASL
+294 DTKNRVDQKLASL
-307 DTEVGAMFDQGTD
+307 DTEVGALFDQGTD

-328 FVNTRMRKY
+328 FVNGRMRKY
-337 KIDRYLSIPVVGAAR
+337 KIDRYLSIPLVGAAR
-352 WIRDQFAGLPD
+352 WIRDQFLGLPD

-396 EAKDEVARG
+396 EAKDEVAKG

-411 LMGDQPKALQQQLQ
+411 LVGDQPKELQQQLQ
-425 QTVRDVTGRFAELEK
+425 QTVQDVTGRFAELER

-446 NQLAQALAAKYKEAF
+446 NQLASALAAKYKEAF

-534 AFVGNIWAHLK
+534 AFVGNIWTHLK

-555 LSGAGIEIPS
+555 LAGAGIEIPS

-630 SLKAMVIDAI
+630 NLKSMVIDAI

-669 IIAIYNI
+669 ILAIYNI

-756 DKAIAKVVAFVKKLF
+756 DKAIAKVVAFVKKMF
-771 GKGSGPG
+771 GKGDKAG
-778 GADREVGEQ
+778 DLEDNEQ
-787 VSFSSGGESHR
+787 SKKVKAG
-798 LWIDKSTGEV
+798 V
-808 MVASSA
+808 A
-814 AAVKS
+814 AAVGGKKIANRQDEEALFESVYATFKPQGLKS
-819 FLASKSIKDA
+819 LEFVPKGKTMAVVVTASLAAEVAALNLNNPVDASKMRGIMSRMRPFAPSTSIYAYYNGIRVDA
-829 VTANPPLGA
+829 VKNWPGHAEWKFVTSSIGKLKGRIKADLKK
-838 KVSAAAQLA
+838 KVITPTSAISVRFDMTRSPCDGCADTHISNVLAELKADPALAGLKITLELNAAAATQ
-847 GQAKVDAQ
+847 
-855 KVLQAQAEQQANGAN
+855 
-870 AVVKTKEQRL
+870 
-880 AALLIEIIAGASG
+880 GASG
-893 DGAIF
+893 
-898 QVLGKPIDP
+898 
-907 IPKAPE
+907 E
-913 GYVFKTI
+913 
-920 LGFKE
+920 
-925 IERGAGRGGSGRG
+925 SGL
-938 SFPEVHVDQPGTV
+938 EKLLD
-951 QPGLG
+951 
-956 RRRSDNSLIT
+956 
-966 AYLAAIAAAP
+966 P
-976 KNNGD
+976 KNAGKIIIKASD
-981 EQPNV
+981 IWTVIEQK
-986 LGSPNSLIS
+986 LRSSPQFYDTLSK
-995 DLDQRIQARRHPMAD
+995 RHYGPD
-1010 GIRAQMKR
+1010 KIN
-1018 IIEVVKGGQV
+1018 
-1028 LTGVEVQ
+1028 
-1035 IGGGRSVDYTTVE
+1035 
-1048 SGKTVLVEYKHWTG
+1048 EYKRQAG
-1062 KLSPKRRN
+1062 DLSSDIDQIVKLYN
-1070 QLTTRLRTQLSA
+1070 L
-1082 YITKGQNK
+1082 
-1090 GYDMVVVEFKSFGS
+1090 
-1104 LDAASQ
+1104 
-1110 TAFRGVFTQMKA
+1110 GVLPRK
-1122 LARSRS
+1122 
-1128 RAKSKTPIEFDFR
+1128 K
-1141 I
+1141 

>member
-1 MPGLARKP
+1 MPALARKP
-9 LPKPNPESDPRFRKV
+9 LPKPNPDSDPRFRKV
-24 MEQLKAGAAKTKT
+24 MEQLKAGAAKTKA
-37 HPPAGKKAAEAA
+37 HVPPMKKGADASA
-49 KAAKG
+49 AAKG

-68 DKIKEAKE
+68 DKIQEAKE
-76 GKPEPASFLA
+76 GKPEPTSFLA
-86 ILRAEIAKAMPQTL
+86 ILRAEIAKAMPKTL

-120 VSQQKETS
+120 VSQQKENS
-128 TQDVSGASKQTPS
+128 TKDVSGASKQTPA

-153 GEPAPGAPPINAPEG
+153 AEPAPGAPPVNAPEG
-168 MPAPKSDADVSLQD
+168 MPTPKSDADVSLQD

-189 QMKEAEVTPQQL
+189 QMKEAEVTPDQL
-201 QKANDPRFSSVLE
+201 KKANDPRFSAVLD

-223 DAAPAQFRG
+223 DAAPAQYRG
-232 QERATL
+232 KEKATL
-238 SSAGATAQSESR
+238 STAGATAQAESR
-250 RGAAA
+250 KGAAA
-255 MIGVRGGSNVRVL
+255 MIGVRSGSNVRVL

-280 KRLEVVAQ
+280 KRLDVVAQ

-294 DTKTKVDQKLASL
+294 DTKNKVDQKLASL
-307 DTEVGAMFDQGTD
+307 DTEVGAIFDQGTD
-320 AALNAMTS
+320 AALTAMTS

-352 WIRDQFAGLPD
+352 WIRDQFVGLPD

-396 EAKDEVARG
+396 EAKDEVAKG

-411 LMGDQPKALQQQLQ
+411 LVADQPKALQQQLQ
-425 QTVRDVTGRFAELEK
+425 QTVQDVTGRFSELEK

-446 NQLAQALAAKYKEAF
+446 NQLASALAAKYKEAF
-461 DKANEALKKIQDEN
+461 DKANEALKAIQDEN
-475 KGLVAGFIEKLA
+475 KGLVAGFIEKLG

-500 MAILRKGAETI
+500 MAILRKGADTI

-534 AFVGNIWAHLK
+534 AFVGNIWTHLK

-555 LSGAGIEIPS
+555 LAGAGIEIPS

-604 KLVEYIR
+604 KLLEYIR

-630 SLKAMVIDAI
+630 NLKSMVIDAI

-696 SVHAIATGAIGGAIA
+696 SVNAIATGAIGGAIA

-771 GKGSGPG
+771 GKG
-778 GADREVGEQ
+778 
-787 VSFSSGGESHR
+787 
-798 LWIDKSTGEV
+798 
-808 MVASSA
+808 
-814 AAVKS
+814 
-819 FLASKSIKDA
+819 
-829 VTANPPLGA
+829 GA
-838 KVSAAAQLA
+838 KENGPETKEERWKQGVAAAQA
-847 GQAKVDAQ
+847 HVKGQRK
-855 KVLQAQAEQQANGAN
+855 NPRAN
-870 AVVKTKEQRL
+870 AVAAGLQAVKAKFGFTELRLVVQGAKAFIEAAMSPGQKIPVDDTEFVTDAEGKITIAKPAAAHTIGLAVSNDGNTRLFAFDAKGIKLMVYVVSKTAWQAVPSDARVKEMEADARTWL
-880 AALLIEIIAGASG
+880 AANKTDFVSLVNAEKDPSARGFDIAG
-893 DGAIF
+893 
-898 QVLGKPIDP
+898 LGKEPDS
-907 IPKAPE
+907 
-913 GYVFKTI
+913 TQ
-920 LGFKE
+920 
-925 IERGAGRGGSGRG
+925 ERLFVGEAKG
-938 SFPEVHVDQPGTV
+938 SFQGKPLWFQAPKFTAIQGQPLQKNV
-951 QPGLG
+951 
-956 RRRSDNSLIT
+956 
-966 AYLAAIAAAP
+966 AAIRRENASQVSRINTAIAT
-976 KNNGD
+976 G
-981 EQPNV
+981 NV
-986 LGSPNSLIS
+986 TIIVFLNKDAFVS
-995 DLDQRIQARRHPMAD
+995 DRAWGKLERKVRKDLKAFILSKFPDSADDIKKIMSNVIVTPQRI
-1010 GIRAQMKR
+1010 
-1018 IIEVVKGGQV
+1018 
-1028 LTGVEVQ
+1028 
-1035 IGGGRSVDYTTVE
+1035 
-1048 SGKTVLVEYKHWTG
+1048 
-1062 KLSPKRRN
+1062 
-1070 QLTTRLRTQLSA
+1070 
-1082 YITKGQNK
+1082 
-1090 GYDMVVVEFKSFGS
+1090 
-1104 LDAASQ
+1104 
-1110 TAFRGVFTQMKA
+1110 
-1122 LARSRS
+1122 
-1128 RAKSKTPIEFDFR
+1128 
-1141 I
+1141 